1 MNSLQ
6 RMISIERLDA
16 LTLRLS
22 VIAALTVVLVL
33 DAVVDRDWPLPVL
46 GLFDEIGHLAT
57 AWVLLVALLP
67 DRYRSLV
74 PWALL
79 SAVLIDIDH
88 IPLYA
93 WGVGTATDGQG
104 RPVTH
109 SLTVVLVLV
118 ALSRLAGRLRTPLSG
133 LALGVALH
141 LVRDVV
147 TGPGAALFWPLAE
160 TSVLVPYSLYV
171 GLLCLAAAR
180 ALLRP
185 GRRPPPAARPQPL
198 A

>member
-6 RMISIERLDA
+6 RVISIERLDA

-33 DAVVDRDWPLPVL
+33 DAVVDRNWPLPVL

-67 DRYRSLV
+67 DRYQSLV

-79 SAVLIDIDH
+79 GAVLIDVDH

-93 WGVGTATDGQG
+93 WGVGSATDGQG
-104 RPVTH
+104 RPITH
-109 SLTVVLVLV
+109 SLAVVLVLV

-147 TGPGAALFWPLAE
+147 TGPGAALFWPIADNG
-160 TSVLVPYSLYV
+160 VLVPYSLYV

>member
-1 MNSLQ
+1 VNSLQ
-6 RMISIERLDA
+6 RVISIERLDA

-22 VIAALTVVLVL
+22 VIAALTVVLGL
-33 DAVVDRDWPLPVL
+33 DAVVDRDWSLPVL

-67 DRYRSLV
+67 DRYQSLV

-79 SAVLIDIDH
+79 GAVLIDVDH
-88 IPLYA
+88 VPLYA

-109 SLTVVLVLV
+109 SLTLALVLL
-118 ALSRLAGRLRTPLSG
+118 ALSRLDRRLRTPLSG
-133 LALGVALH
+133 LALGVLLH
-141 LVRDVV
+141 LVRDIA
-147 TGPGAALFWPLAE
+147 TGPGASLFWPIAE
-160 TSVLVPYSLYV
+160 TGVLVPYSLYA
-171 GLLCLAAAR
+171 GLLCLAATR
-180 ALLRP
+180 ALFRP
-185 GRRPPPAARPQPL
+185 GRRPPPAARSQPL